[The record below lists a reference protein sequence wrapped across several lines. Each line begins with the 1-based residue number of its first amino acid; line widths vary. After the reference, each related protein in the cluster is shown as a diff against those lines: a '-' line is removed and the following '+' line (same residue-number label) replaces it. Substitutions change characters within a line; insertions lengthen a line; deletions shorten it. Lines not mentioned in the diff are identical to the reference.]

1 MTCSPLGVYTCVR
14 HTWLYVF
21 VSFSDGEMVIY
32 NRNELII
39 HSKGDSFDV
48 KSIQANDCQLQPC
61 LILFDILM
69 YNDEILTNKPLNE
82 RLHYLHKKILE
93 PIDGRVMFS
102 TIKPG
107 TSNHDVINEL
117 NLAIEE
123 RQEGIVVK
131 DPWSVYKP
139 NVRENGGW
147 YKASTRVLKRERE
160 ISRMIRRMLFNLNRT
175 SS

>member
-1 MTCSPLGVYTCVR
+1 
-14 HTWLYVF
+14 
-21 VSFSDGEMVIY
+21 MVIY
-32 NRNELII
+32 NRNEKII

-48 KSIQANDCQLQPC
+48 KSIQANDSQLQPC
-61 LILFDILM
+61 FIVFDILM
-69 YNDEILTNKPLNE
+69 YNEEILTNKPLNE
-82 RLHYLHKKILE
+82 RLQYLHKKILE
-93 PIDGRVMFS
+93 PIEGRIIFS

-107 TSNHDVINEL
+107 TSNQDVINEL

-147 YKASTRVLKRERE
+147 YKVSLDE
-160 ISRMIRRMLFNLNRT
+160 IATLPIAVVSF
-175 SS
+175 